1 MASPSLTV
9 VESFTRVSRD
19 IVRDRAASS
28 ASASTSSSTLTG
40 CEYEIIRAR
49 RADGKGPRVFVVPGN
64 PGCAAFYATFAKTL
78 CDELDAVRVDVV
90 GYLGHTE
97 AERRGRS
104 EWFSLDEQKTHVC
117 EYIDRCCDDEGPEPV
132 VVVGH
137 SIGAHLALHAMSEL
151 GFDRVSGVVG
161 LMPFLHVN
169 TQSTLQSSLSFVTR
183 LSVVVHAL
191 GRFLDALR
199 FVAPGVRLALLKNTV
214 TKSMDSAAADITSA
228 WLRWQ
233 SLINMVFM
241 GRTEFAQLTTPVSEC
256 ALVRRGA
263 DNGRFVAVYAH
274 DDHWAPFHQRDAL
287 AALDVGVFTVDD
299 LSVKHD
305 FVVNDAA
312 AELVAKQ
319 TAKLAHRFKQQL

>member
-1 MASPSLTV
+1 
-9 VESFTRVSRD
+9 
-19 IVRDRAASS
+19 
-28 ASASTSSSTLTG
+28 
-40 CEYEIIRAR
+40 
-49 RADGKGPRVFVVPGN
+49 VVPGN

-319 TAKLAHRFKQQL
+319 TAKLAHRF

>member
-1 MASPSLTV
+1 MTSPTSTV
-9 VESFTRVSRD
+9 VESFTKVSRD
-19 IVRDRAASS
+19 IVRDRTASAASS
-28 ASASTSSSTLTG
+28 STSSSKLTG

-49 RADGKGPRVFVVPGN
+49 RANGKGPRVFVVPGN
-64 PGCAAFYATFAKTL
+64 PGCAAFYETFAKTL
-78 CDELDAVRVDVV
+78 CDELDAESVDVV
-90 GYLGHTE
+90 GYLGHTK
-97 AERRGRS
+97 AERPGRS
-104 EWFSLDEQKTHVC
+104 EWFSLDEQKAHVC
-117 EYIDRCCDDEGPEPV
+117 EYIDRCCADKSAEPA

-169 TQSTLQSSLSFVTR
+169 TRSALQSSLSFVTR

-199 FVAPGVRLALLKNTV
+199 FAAPGVRLLLLKSTV
-214 TKSMDSAAADITSA
+214 TKTMDSAAADITSA

-241 GRTEFAQLTTPVSEC
+241 GRTEFAQLTKPVSEC
-256 ALVRRGA
+256 ALVRRGI

-287 AALDVGVFTVDD
+287 AALDVDVSTMEDV
-299 LSVKHD
+299 SVKHD
-305 FVVNDAA
+305 FVVNDASA
-312 AELVAKQ
+312 ALVAKR
-319 TAKLAHRFKQQL
+319 TAQLVHRF

>member
-1 MASPSLTV
+1 
-9 VESFTRVSRD
+9 
-19 IVRDRAASS
+19 
-28 ASASTSSSTLTG
+28 
-40 CEYEIIRAR
+40 
-49 RADGKGPRVFVVPGN
+49 
-64 PGCAAFYATFAKTL
+64 
-78 CDELDAVRVDVV
+78 
-90 GYLGHTE
+90 
-97 AERRGRS
+97 
-104 EWFSLDEQKTHVC
+104 
-117 EYIDRCCDDEGPEPV
+117 
-132 VVVGH
+132 
-137 SIGAHLALHAMSEL
+137 MSEL

-241 GRTEFAQLTTPVSEC
+241 GRTECAQLTTPVSEC
-256 ALVRRGA
+256 TLVRRGA
-263 DNGRFVAVYAH
+263 DNGRFVAVDAH

-319 TAKLAHRFKQQL
+319 TAKLAHRF

>member
-64 PGCAAFYATFAKTL
+64 PGCASFYATFAKTL

-151 GFDRVSGVVG
+151 GFDRVRGVVG
-161 LMPFLHVN
+161 
-169 TQSTLQSSLSFVTR
+169 
-183 LSVVVHAL
+183 
-191 GRFLDALR
+191 
-199 FVAPGVRLALLKNTV
+199 
-214 TKSMDSAAADITSA
+214 
-228 WLRWQ
+228 
-233 SLINMVFM
+233 
-241 GRTEFAQLTTPVSEC
+241 
-256 ALVRRGA
+256 
-263 DNGRFVAVYAH
+263 
-274 DDHWAPFHQRDAL
+274 
-287 AALDVGVFTVDD
+287 
-299 LSVKHD
+299 
-305 FVVNDAA
+305 
-312 AELVAKQ
+312 
-319 TAKLAHRFKQQL
+319 